1 MVYYL
6 VYKVQLIYIRISSYP
21 FRLRNIYNYLV
32 SSGIMS
38 DIDDDLTDDEIK
50 ILELLGRLH
59 VSQHKNINEATI
71 RKKLP
76 QQYHSNLKKTI
87 KSLISKG
94 LVRRYR
100 NENYSLNAQGKK
112 IAEDLAKKLRD
123 NVYSGLHILLK
134 M

>member
-1 MVYYL
+1 M
-6 VYKVQLIYIRISSYP
+6 LIVIL
-21 FRLRNIYNYLV
+21 FNYCA
-32 SSGIMS
+32 MS
-38 DIDDDLTDDEIK
+38 DVEVELTEDEIK

-76 QQYHSNLKKTI
+76 QQYHINLKKTI

-94 LVRRYR
+94 LLRRYR

-112 IAEDLAKKLRD
+112 IAEELAKKLRD
-123 NVYSGLHILLK
+123 SVYSGLHILFKL
-134 M
+134 

>member
-1 MVYYL
+1 
-6 VYKVQLIYIRISSYP
+6 
-21 FRLRNIYNYLV
+21 
-32 SSGIMS
+32 MS
-38 DIDDDLTDDEIK
+38 DIDVDLTDDEIK

-71 RKKLP
+71 QKKLP
-76 QQYHSNLKKTI
+76 QQYHKNLTKTI

-100 NENYSLNAQGKK
+100 IENYSLNGDGKK
-112 IAEDLAKKLRD
+112 IAEDLAKKMRD
-123 NVYSGLHILLK
+123 KLYPGLNILLK

>member
-1 MVYYL
+1 M
-6 VYKVQLIYIRISSYP
+6 
-21 FRLRNIYNYLV
+21 
-32 SSGIMS
+32 SGIDV
-38 DIDDDLTDDEIK
+38 DITDDEIK

-76 QQYHSNLKKTI
+76 QQYHTNLKKTI

-100 NENYSLNAQGKK
+100 NENYSLNAKGKK
-112 IAEDLAKKLRD
+112 IAEDLAKKKRD
-123 NVYSGLHILLK
+123 NVYPGLHILLK
-134 M
+134 I